1 MLNGLTLIAF
11 AIAAGFTTSG
21 IVANL
26 YRLCGFGNDTAAERA
41 LSAAVMVIAGPC
53 MIFGTAVK
61 GRASNAWTPIAF
73 WVTAALALYWSLG
86 LGLLIIDVARCL

>member
-1 MLNGLTLIAF
+1 MNGLLLIVF

-26 YRLCGFGNDTAAERA
+26 YRLCGFGNESASQRA
-41 LSAAVMVIAGPC
+41 LSAAVMVVAGPC

-61 GRASNAWTPIAF
+61 GRTSNAWTPVAF
-73 WVTAALALYWSLG
+73 WVTAALAFYWSLG
-86 LGLLIIDVARCL
+86 LGLLVIDVARCL